1 MLEKI
6 FDIHATK
13 SERPYNAPT
22 VDISLPAA
30 PYELLDVQERLR
42 AANASEV
49 TVQITYSHTSKY
61 LNLLPIEPGGLYEVN
76 ALAEKMSSFEDWQ
89 QEAFDGLVKADAF
102 KSDKPVPISRLIDF
116 AYSSECCHVLG
127 GITTHKELGEFL
139 VDNELWGD
147 TEEMPEDILA
157 KLDYTAIGRD
167 ARLSQGGVFTENSY
181 VEQHSELVE
190 AHKTL
195 DYTPKIP
202 DYTMLLKV
210 GVVDYDGEMSAPLK
224 LPASSETL
232 NKVLDQIGA
241 GSWRETSF
249 ECIDCKAP
257 MLKNLIISDT
267 EIDEVNQLA
276 ETLSQMPQKQLTE
289 YKAILAAVEPND
301 FNSAVHLIERMDEY
315 LVSLQYE
322 TLEDIARDELNFI
335 ADPASVEVIIPHLDL
350 EGYGAALVKRLNAE
364 LTDYGMVERRDRQPV
379 HTPEEQPRQ
388 GGMEMMW

>member
-1 MLEKI
+1 MKKI

-13 SERPYNAPT
+13 PERPYNAPT

-61 LNLLPIEPGGLYEVN
+61 LNLLPIEHGGLYEVN

-157 KLDYTAIGRD
+157 KLDYTAIGRES
-167 ARLSQGGVFTENSY
+167 RLSQGGVFTDNSY

-210 GVVDYDGEMSAPLK
+210 SASDYDGEMSAPLK

-241 GSWRETSF
+241 GNWQETRF

-257 MLKNLIISDT
+257 MLSKLIDNDAGIA
-267 EIDEVNQLA
+267 EVNQLA

-289 YKAILAAVEPND
+289 YKAILEAVEPSD
-301 FNSAVHLIERMDEY
+301 FDSAVHLIERMDEY
-315 LVSLQYE
+315 LVSPQYE

-335 ADPASVEVIIPHLDL
+335 ADPAPVEVIIPHLDL
-350 EGYGAALVKRLNAE
+350 EGYGAALVKGLNAE
-364 LTDYGMVERRDRQPV
+364 LTDYGMVERQDRQPV
-379 HTPEEQPRQ
+379 QTPEEQPRQ

>member
-1 MLEKI
+1 MKKI

-13 SERPYNAPT
+13 PERPYNAPT

-61 LNLLPIEPGGLYEVN
+61 LNLLPIEHGGLYEVN

-157 KLDYTAIGRD
+157 KLDYTAIGRES
-167 ARLSQGGVFTENSY
+167 RLSQGGVFTDNSY

-210 GVVDYDGEMSAPLK
+210 SASDYDGEMSAPLK

-241 GSWRETSF
+241 GNWQETRF

-257 MLKNLIISDT
+257 MLSKLIDNDAGIA
-267 EIDEVNQLA
+267 EVNQLA

-289 YKAILAAVEPND
+289 YKAILEAVEPSD
-301 FNSAVHLIERMDEY
+301 FDSAVHLIERMDEY

-335 ADPASVEVIIPHLDL
+335 ADPAPVEVIIPHLDL
-350 EGYGAALVKRLNAE
+350 EGYGAALVKGLNAE
-364 LTDYGMVERRDRQPV
+364 LTDYGMVERQDRQPV
-379 HTPEEQPRQ
+379 QTPEEQPRQ

>member
-1 MLEKI
+1 M
-6 FDIHATK
+6 
-13 SERPYNAPT
+13 
-22 VDISLPAA
+22 
-30 PYELLDVQERLR
+30 
-42 AANASEV
+42 
-49 TVQITYSHTSKY
+49 QITYSHTSKY
-61 LNLLPIEPGGLYEVN
+61 LNLLPIEHGGLYEVN

-157 KLDYTAIGRD
+157 KLDYTAIGRES
-167 ARLSQGGVFTENSY
+167 RLSQGGVFTDNSY

-210 GVVDYDGEMSAPLK
+210 SASDYDGEMSAPLK

-241 GSWRETSF
+241 GNWQETRF

-257 MLKNLIISDT
+257 MLSKLIDNDAGIA
-267 EIDEVNQLA
+267 EVNQLA

-289 YKAILAAVEPND
+289 YKAILEAVEPSD
-301 FNSAVHLIERMDEY
+301 FDSAVHLIERMDEY

-335 ADPASVEVIIPHLDL
+335 ADPAPVEVIIPHLDL
-350 EGYGAALVKRLNAE
+350 EGYGAALVKGLNAE
-364 LTDYGMVERRDRQPV
+364 LTDYGMVERQDRQPV
-379 HTPEEQPRQ
+379 QTPEEQPRQ

>member
-1 MLEKI
+1 LKKI

-13 SERPYNAPT
+13 PERPYNAPT

-61 LNLLPIEPGGLYEVN
+61 LNLLPIEHGGLYEVN

-157 KLDYTAIGRD
+157 KLDYTAIGRES
-167 ARLSQGGVFTENSY
+167 RLSQGGVFTDNSY

-210 GVVDYDGEMSAPLK
+210 SASDYDGEMSAPLK

-241 GSWRETSF
+241 GNWQETRF

-257 MLKNLIISDT
+257 MLSKLIDNDAGIA
-267 EIDEVNQLA
+267 EVNQLA

-289 YKAILAAVEPND
+289 YKAILEAVEPSD
-301 FNSAVHLIERMDEY
+301 FDSAVHLIERMDEY

-335 ADPASVEVIIPHLDL
+335 ADPAPVEVIIPHLDL
-350 EGYGAALVKRLNAE
+350 EGYGAALVKGLNAE
-364 LTDYGMVERRDRQPV
+364 LTDYGMVERQDRQPV
-379 HTPEEQPRQ
+379 QTPEEQPRQ

>member
-22 VDISLPAA
+22 VDISLTAA

-147 TEEMPEDILA
+147 TEEMPEDILS

>member
-1 MLEKI
+1 MKKI
-6 FDIHATK
+6 FDIHAAK
-13 SERPYNAPT
+13 PGRPYNAPT

-61 LNLLPIEPGGLYEVN
+61 LNLLPIAHGGLYEIN
-76 ALAEKMSSFEDWQ
+76 ALAEKMSTFEDWQ

-157 KLDYTAIGRD
+157 KLDYTAIGRES
-167 ARLSQGGVFTENSY
+167 RLSQGGVFTDNSY

-210 GVVDYDGEMSAPLK
+210 SASDYDGEMSAPLK

-241 GSWRETSF
+241 GNWQETRF

-257 MLKNLIISDT
+257 MLSKLIDNDAGIA
-267 EIDEVNQLA
+267 EVNQLA

-289 YKAILAAVEPND
+289 YKAILEAVEPSD
-301 FNSAVHLIERMDEY
+301 FDSAVHLIERMDEY
-315 LVSLQYE
+315 LVSPQYE

-335 ADPASVEVIIPHLDL
+335 ADPAPVEVIIPHLDL
-350 EGYGAALVKRLNAE
+350 EGYGAALVKGLNAE
-364 LTDYGMVERRDRQPV
+364 LTDYGMVERQDRQPV
-379 HTPEEQPRQ
+379 QTPEEQPRQ

>member
-1 MLEKI
+1 MKKI
-6 FDIHATK
+6 FDIYATK
-13 SERPYNAPT
+13 PERPYNAPT

-61 LNLLPIEPGGLYEVN
+61 LNLLPIEHGGLYEVN

-335 ADPASVEVIIPHLDL
+335 ADPAPVEVIIPHLDL
-350 EGYGAALVKRLNAE
+350 EGYGAALVKGLNAE
-364 LTDYGMVERRDRQPV
+364 LTDYGMVERQDRQPV
-379 HTPEEQPRQ
+379 QTPEEQPRQ

>member
-1 MLEKI
+1 MKKI

-13 SERPYNAPT
+13 PERPYNAPT

-61 LNLLPIEPGGLYEVN
+61 LNLLPIEHGGLYEVN

-157 KLDYTAIGRD
+157 KLDYTAIGRES
-167 ARLSQGGVFTENSY
+167 RLSQGGVFTDNSY

-210 GVVDYDGEMSAPLK
+210 SVADCDGEMSTPLK
-224 LPASSETL
+224 LPATGETL

-241 GSWRETSF
+241 GNWQETRF

-257 MLKNLIISDT
+257 MLSKLIDNDAGIA
-267 EIDEVNQLA
+267 EVNQLA

-289 YKAILAAVEPND
+289 YKAILEAVEPSD
-301 FNSAVHLIERMDEY
+301 FDSAVHLIERMDEY

-335 ADPASVEVIIPHLDL
+335 ADPAPVEVIIPHLDL
-350 EGYGAALVKRLNAE
+350 EGYGAALVKGLNAE
-364 LTDYGMVERRDRQPV
+364 LTDYGMVERQDRQPV
-379 HTPEEQPRQ
+379 QTPEEQPRQ

>member
-1 MLEKI
+1 MKKI

-13 SERPYNAPT
+13 PERPYNAPT

-61 LNLLPIEPGGLYEVN
+61 LNLLPIEHGGLYEVN

-157 KLDYTAIGRD
+157 KLDYTAIGRES
-167 ARLSQGGVFTENSY
+167 RLSQGGVFTDNSY

-210 GVVDYDGEMSAPLK
+210 SASDYDGEMSAPLK

-241 GSWRETSF
+241 GNWQETRF

-257 MLKNLIISDT
+257 VLSKLIDNDAGIA
-267 EIDEVNQLA
+267 EVNQLA

-289 YKAILAAVEPND
+289 YKAILEAVEPSD
-301 FNSAVHLIERMDEY
+301 FDSAVHLIERMDEY

-335 ADPASVEVIIPHLDL
+335 ADPAPVEVIIPHLDL
-350 EGYGAALVKRLNAE
+350 EGYGAALVKGLNAE
-364 LTDYGMVERRDRQPV
+364 LTDYGMVERQDRQPV
-379 HTPEEQPRQ
+379 QTPEEQPRQ

>member
-147 TEEMPEDILA
+147 TEEMPEDILS

-379 HTPEEQPRQ
+379 HTPEEQPQQ
-388 GGMEMMW
+388 GRMEMMW

>member
-1 MLEKI
+1 MKKI

-13 SERPYNAPT
+13 PERPYNAPT

-61 LNLLPIEPGGLYEVN
+61 LNLLPIEHGGLYEVN

-157 KLDYTAIGRD
+157 KLDYTAIGRES
-167 ARLSQGGVFTENSY
+167 RLSQGGVFTDNSY

-210 GVVDYDGEMSAPLK
+210 SASDYDGEMSAPLK

-241 GSWRETSF
+241 GSWQETRF

-257 MLKNLIISDT
+257 VLSKLIDNDAGIA
-267 EIDEVNQLA
+267 EVNQLA

-289 YKAILAAVEPND
+289 YKAILEAVEPSD
-301 FNSAVHLIERMDEY
+301 FDSAVHLIERMDEY

-335 ADPASVEVIIPHLDL
+335 ADPAPVEVIIPHLDL
-350 EGYGAALVKRLNAE
+350 EGYGAALVKGLNAE
-364 LTDYGMVERRDRQPV
+364 LTDYGMVERQDRQPV
-379 HTPEEQPRQ
+379 QTPEEQPRQ

>member
-1 MLEKI
+1 MKKI
-6 FDIHATK
+6 FDVHAAK
-13 SERPYNAPT
+13 PERPYNAPT

-30 PYELLDVQERLR
+30 PYELLDVQEQLR

-61 LNLLPIEPGGLYEVN
+61 LNLLPIEHGGLYEVN

-102 KSDKPVPISRLIDF
+102 KSDKPIPVSRLIDF
-116 AYSSECCHVLG
+116 AYSSECCHVLSS
-127 GITTHKELGEFL
+127 ITTHKELGEFL

-147 TEEMPEDILA
+147 TEEMSEEVLA

-167 ARLSQGGVFTENSY
+167 ARLSQGGVFTDNSC

-202 DYTMLLKV
+202 DYVMLLKV
-210 GVVDYDGEMSAPLK
+210 SVSDYDGEKSTLLK
-224 LPASSETL
+224 LPAASETL
-232 NKVLDQIGA
+232 NKALNQIGA
-241 GSWRETSF
+241 GSWQDTSF
-249 ECIDCKAP
+249 ECLDCKAP
-257 MLKNLIISDT
+257 MLSKLIDNDAGIA
-267 EIDEVNQLA
+267 EVNRLA

-289 YKAILAAVEPND
+289 YKAILVAVNPSD
-301 FNSAVHLIERMDEY
+301 FDNPVQLVERMDEY

-335 ADPASVEVIIPHLDL
+335 VDPTSVEVIIPYLDL
-350 EGYGAALVKRLNAE
+350 EGYGAALVKGLNAE
-364 LTDYGMVERRDRQPV
+364 LTDYGMVERKDRQPV
-379 HTPEEQPRQ
+379 HTPEEQPQQ

>member
-1 MLEKI
+1 MKKI
-6 FDIHATK
+6 FDIHAAK
-13 SERPYNAPT
+13 PGRPYNAPT

-61 LNLLPIEPGGLYEVN
+61 LNLLPIEHGGLYEIN
-76 ALAEKMSSFEDWQ
+76 ALAEKMSTFEDWQ

-157 KLDYTAIGRD
+157 KLDYTAIGRES
-167 ARLSQGGVFTENSY
+167 RLSQGGVFTDNSY

-210 GVVDYDGEMSAPLK
+210 SASDYDGEMSAPLK

-241 GSWRETSF
+241 GNWQETRF

-257 MLKNLIISDT
+257 MLSKLIDNDAGIA
-267 EIDEVNQLA
+267 EVNQLA

-289 YKAILAAVEPND
+289 YKAILEAVEPSD
-301 FNSAVHLIERMDEY
+301 FDSAVHLIERMDEY
-315 LVSLQYE
+315 LVSPQYE

-335 ADPASVEVIIPHLDL
+335 ADPAPVEVIIPHLDL
-350 EGYGAALVKRLNAE
+350 EGYGAALVKGLNAE
-364 LTDYGMVERRDRQPV
+364 LTDYGMVERQDRQPV
-379 HTPEEQPRQ
+379 QTPEEQPRQ

>member
-1 MLEKI
+1 MKKI
-6 FDIHATK
+6 FDVHAAK
-13 SERPYNAPT
+13 PERPYNAPT

-61 LNLLPIEPGGLYEVN
+61 LNLLPIEHGGLYEVN

-102 KSDKPVPISRLIDF
+102 KSDKPGPISRLIDF

-147 TEEMPEDILA
+147 TEEMSEEVLA

-167 ARLSQGGVFTENSY
+167 ARLSQGGVFTDNSC

-202 DYTMLLKV
+202 DYVMLLKV
-210 GVVDYDGEMSAPLK
+210 SVSDYDGEMSAPLK
-224 LPASSETL
+224 LPATGETL
-232 NKVLDQIGA
+232 DKVLDQIGA
-241 GSWRETSF
+241 GSWQ
-249 ECIDCKAP
+249 KPA
-257 MLKNLIISDT
+257 
-267 EIDEVNQLA
+267 
-276 ETLSQMPQKQLTE
+276 LS
-289 YKAILAAVEPND
+289 
-301 FNSAVHLIERMDEY
+301 
-315 LVSLQYE
+315 
-322 TLEDIARDELNFI
+322 
-335 ADPASVEVIIPHLDL
+335 ASTAKPLC
-350 EGYGAALVKRLNAE
+350 
-364 LTDYGMVERRDRQPV
+364 
-379 HTPEEQPRQ
+379 
-388 GGMEMMW
+388 